1 MKRNR
6 IIIGSAGIIAVAA
19 ILTVS
24 PWNFKMSG
32 LYKQQDLTSLQ
43 QKSAEDAA
51 DWLKARFIDEETGQP
66 ISREKLAQI
75 RNSLRKMPKNKS
87 IEFVEKGP
95 DNIGGRTRAIQVD
108 REWNQRIWAGGVSG
122 GLFESTTRGDSWARV
137 ESYTAAGGSPYISS
151 ITQTKD
157 LTWYV
162 ASGSNQE
169 PWAGSGILYS
179 TDDGNTWDNVP
190 GVNECTEVE
199 SSDADDYV
207 WMATGGGLKKWKL
220 GDAALTNVTVSGATG
235 SCTALKVSK
244 DGQVIVAG
252 FGSNK
257 TFVSA
262 DGGNTWA
269 DKSGSGAGLVPSGSP
284 RIEYAISASK
294 NDQNMYSLYAVRTN
308 ANLLGMSVSHDNGNT
323 WSQFVG
329 ASGTPSNLDIFRDQG
344 TYNSIVSV
352 APNDPEKILVGG
364 IDIWQWKQTV
374 NNPPSGGFEKLSEW
388 FLPPFSAKYV
398 HADNHEMKW
407 DNTGRLYVGNDGGVA
422 ITDDQGLNWYPANRG
437 YNVTQFYGITFD
449 RHGAVMGGTQDNGT
463 LYNDYSLSTE
473 KEFIE
478 VNGGDGFM
486 CEISFFNPDVMFSS
500 VYYNSISRSGDRG
513 QTWSSFVP
521 DFPASYDPVGS
532 SGAMHPFHTS
542 LFLAEYLDNNS
553 EDSVTF
559 IPTQNYSAGTTIKI
573 PSLSSGDSMSY
584 TTPTA
589 LYFDDTLVY
598 DPSLTSQDVSVVNAI
613 NGQEVFLGNYTYTP
627 FPSASGTNPPTIGD
641 SLLVNFPAGPDT
653 VVVQSLGSY
662 DHYYGQNE
670 ATGEIYSIGNDT
682 VAYNVAWDTLRIQDP
697 FQSWFLVYVNNN
709 GGELWGTRNA
719 LRLSVQDP
727 MWVRLAQ
734 GVGGAFMGSNGTITV
749 DVEFSKDLN
758 HCYISCGT
766 NGVWRLDGLGD
777 IYTSD
782 PNFMSKAG
790 YHGTPTP
797 SPPTATTITKIA
809 TQNYQ
814 GIAVN
819 PSDADDIICFSGA
832 SGTNRRSLNAT
843 AGAPTFTAL
852 GGIPQSGPNPACY
865 DGIIDRNDSDII
877 VVGTSEGVYVS
888 ENGGADWTSASTGFE
903 GVPVFH
909 VRQSWRTW
917 EEGNFR
923 PGEIFIGTYGR
934 GIWSSASYLGINNNG
949 SSNGS
954 DVFKTKLK
962 TYPNPTTDNTTLT
975 FNLAEASTVTVN
987 VYSISGILVKSV
999 TKKNMDSGAQT
1010 LTIDGSDLQNG
1021 TYIVKFI
1028 AGKQNETVKFIKM

>member
-398 HADNHEMKW
+398 HAEM
-407 DNTGRLYVGNDGGVA
+407 
-422 ITDDQGLNWYPANRG
+422 
-437 YNVTQFYGITFD
+437 
-449 RHGAVMGGTQDNGT
+449 
-463 LYNDYSLSTE
+463 
-473 KEFIE
+473 
-478 VNGGDGFM
+478 
-486 CEISFFNPDVMFSS
+486 
-500 VYYNSISRSGDRG
+500 G
-513 QTWSSFVP
+513 QHW
-521 DFPASYDPVGS
+521 
-532 SGAMHPFHTS
+532 
-542 LFLAEYLDNNS
+542 
-553 EDSVTF
+553 
-559 IPTQNYSAGTTIKI
+559 TI
-573 PSLSSGDSMSY
+573 
-584 TTPTA
+584 
-589 LYFDDTLVY
+589 
-598 DPSLTSQDVSVVNAI
+598 
-613 NGQEVFLGNYTYTP
+613 
-627 FPSASGTNPPTIGD
+627 
-641 SLLVNFPAGPDT
+641 
-653 VVVQSLGSY
+653 
-662 DHYYGQNE
+662 
-670 ATGEIYSIGNDT
+670 
-682 VAYNVAWDTLRIQDP
+682 
-697 FQSWFLVYVNNN
+697 
-709 GGELWGTRNA
+709 
-719 LRLSVQDP
+719 
-727 MWVRLAQ
+727 VR
-734 GVGGAFMGSNGTITV
+734 
-749 DVEFSKDLN
+749 
-758 HCYISCGT
+758 
-766 NGVWRLDGLGD
+766 R
-777 IYTSD
+777 
-782 PNFMSKAG
+782 
-790 YHGTPTP
+790 
-797 SPPTATTITKIA
+797 
-809 TQNYQ
+809 
-814 GIAVN
+814 
-819 PSDADDIICFSGA
+819 
-832 SGTNRRSLNAT
+832 
-843 AGAPTFTAL
+843 
-852 GGIPQSGPNPACY
+852 
-865 DGIIDRNDSDII
+865 
-877 VVGTSEGVYVS
+877 
-888 ENGGADWTSASTGFE
+888 
-903 GVPVFH
+903 
-909 VRQSWRTW
+909 
-917 EEGNFR
+917 
-923 PGEIFIGTYGR
+923 
-934 GIWSSASYLGINNNG
+934 
-949 SSNGS
+949 
-954 DVFKTKLK
+954 
-962 TYPNPTTDNTTLT
+962 
-975 FNLAEASTVTVN
+975 
-987 VYSISGILVKSV
+987 
-999 TKKNMDSGAQT
+999 
-1010 LTIDGSDLQNG
+1010 
-1021 TYIVKFI
+1021 
-1028 AGKQNETVKFIKM
+1028 